1 MVSHARSR
9 RSELSPFPVYT
20 KPVATKSVKT
30 PAPARR
36 DTGGFA
42 FDVPNRSP
50 WDECAIT
57 WCPEAVRDLQVD
69 LWPVPPWP
77 ETAGGFVGS
86 VLCQAPSSEIHPTLC
101 QRAVG
106 CQLRGR
112 VDSYTRMGRGSRPS
126 SSTTT
131 QSRSDRSWLHHL
143 LRHAQ
148 GRFWLHREGLQ
159 HCCEDDPRDANR
171 GRHHYGSHL
180 SSVGPLTATART
192 GHPPAHREAVLAI
205 R

>member
-36 DTGGFA
+36 DTDGFV
-42 FDVPNRSP
+42 FDAPNRSP
-50 WDECAIT
+50 WDGCAMT
-57 WCPEAVRDLQVD
+57 WCPRAVRELQLD
-69 LWPVPPWP
+69 LWPVPPSP

-86 VLCQAPSSEIHPTLC
+86 VLCQAPSSDMHLTLC

-106 CQLRGR
+106 CQLRR
-112 VDSYTRMGRGSRPS
+112 KADSYTRMGRGSRPS

-131 QSRSDRSWLHHL
+131 QSRSDRSWLRHL

-148 GRFWLHREGLQ
+148 GRFS
-159 HCCEDDPRDANR
+159 
-171 GRHHYGSHL
+171 GSGCIVTDYSTVVKTIH
-180 SSVGPLTATART
+180 VTRT
-192 GHPPAHREAVLAI
+192 GNVITKIGRAHV
-205 R
+205 